1 MSHITTT
8 TNTTPLFSSKVY
20 DALKWVAL
28 VALPATGV
36 LYFGLAEIW
45 GLPYA
50 VQIMGTTAALD
61 TFLGVVLGI
70 SNHNYKKSEARF
82 DGSVMIDTSNPQK
95 DVLTFNLKDPAE
107 ELAEKES
114 VELKVDNPPVDGEH
128 PPS

>member
-8 TNTTPLFSSKVY
+8 ATTPLFNSKVY

-28 VALPATGV
+28 VALPAVGV

-70 SNHNYKKSEARF
+70 SNHNYKQSEARF
-82 DGSVMIDTSNPQK
+82 DGSVMVDTSNPNK
-95 DVLTFNLKDPAE
+95 DVLTFNLKQPAD
-107 ELAEKES
+107 ELSEKDS
-114 VELKVDNPPVDGEH
+114 VELKIDTPPVGEGTQL
-128 PPS
+128 PS